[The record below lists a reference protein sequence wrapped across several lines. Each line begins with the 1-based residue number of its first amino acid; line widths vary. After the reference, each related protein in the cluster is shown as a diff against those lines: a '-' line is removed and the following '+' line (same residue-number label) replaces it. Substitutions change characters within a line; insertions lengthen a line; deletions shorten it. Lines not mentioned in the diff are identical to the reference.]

1 MKQTIIPPPRA
12 PYVPPITVM
21 IDATDVAK
29 VIRLDAR
36 AFPMPRA
43 EVARGISGLVRQW
56 VKENAA

>member
-1 MKQTIIPPPRA
+1 
-12 PYVPPITVM
+12 M

-43 EVARGISGLVRQW
+43 EVARELSNWVRRW
-56 VKENAA
+56 IRENATA